1 MADLIEADYG
11 KLEQVHKQ
19 FSRQADTMN
28 KMIKDI
34 RARMAPL
41 QDGGWKG
48 DAADAF
54 FSEMHGEVLPACLR
68 LRKALREAASTTK
81 RIGKTVQKAEQD
93 AKSAFKIF

>member
-54 FSEMHGEVLPACLR
+54 FNEMNGEVLPACLR
-68 LRKALREAASTTK
+68 LKNALSEAASTTK
-81 RIGKTVQKAEQD
+81 RIGQTVQKAEQD
-93 AKSAFKIF
+93 AKNAFKIF

>member
-1 MADLIEADYG
+1 MADLIEVDYR

-19 FSRQADTMN
+19 FSRQSDSMD
-28 KMIKDI
+28 KMIKNV

-54 FSEMHGEVLPACLR
+54 FSEMNGEVLPACFR
-68 LRKALREAASTTK
+68 LKKALSEAAETTK
-81 RIGKTVQKAEQD
+81 RIGQTVQRAEQD
-93 AKSAFKIF
+93 AKNAFKIF

>member
-19 FSRQADTMN
+19 FSRQAESVN
-28 KMIKDI
+28 KLIKDV

-41 QDGGWKG
+41 QDGGWQG

-54 FSEMHGEVLPACLR
+54 YREMQGEVLPACMR
-68 LRKALREAASTTK
+68 LQKALREAASTTK
-81 RIGKTVQKAEQD
+81 RIGNTVQKAEQE
-93 AKSAFKIF
+93 AKNAFKIF